1 VKTRLLVMVSVLVSS
16 AVLGC
21 TSGPESSAASKTI
34 QVTMDDLLKQSATPF
49 HWTAD
54 AKIGDPAILQQTSH
68 DYVRPDSA
76 AMGAPG
82 AEVWMFT
89 ARVTVAVM
97 RRDAWWAN
105 VWLCS
110 ASSATGLS

>member
-21 TSGPESSAASKTI
+21 TSGPASRAASKTI
-34 QVTMDDLLKQSATPF
+34 QVTMDVLKQSATPF

-89 ARVTVAVM
+89 ARVTVQ
-97 RRDAWWAN
+97 
-105 VWLCS
+105 
-110 ASSATGLS
+110 